1 MLTEEKERIGQE
13 LAQEEERVRRK
24 EAEKV
29 LRKGKRRGD
38 PNNPTKEE
46 VEAAQELEA
55 LTWQVVLIQWRQND
69 YTWHIEL

>member
-46 VEAAQELEA
+46 VAAAQELEA
-55 LTWQVVLIQWRQND
+55 LTWQVVSIQ
-69 YTWHIEL
+69 

>member
-1 MLTEEKERIGQE
+1 M
-13 LAQEEERVRRK
+13 RRK

-29 LRKGKRRGD
+29 LRKGRRRGD

-55 LTWQVVLIQWRQND
+55 LTWQVVSCTKW
-69 YTWHIEL
+69 